1 MTRGRRTASQINEQK
16 WKRMR
21 LILDKLKEKNPM
33 SGDEIEQLICGK
45 SQADKIVKRSVQNYL
60 AELRALGLIVHDLK
74 AGIYQLAESKKVFQ
88 SKHDYEIALNHSR
101 RLVLSRKDSQ
111 RLDQMSPNAALDL
124 LVFGRARALG
134 SERDVDNECLVQ
146 HLRTGY
152 YREVYALMERYR
164 QLMDETGLSKIPS
177 IPKFSL
183 SGLTWAE
190 QSHMVGVEENISE
203 RDLARALFEDAKTA
217 ANKIRIQVNPFPS
230 TDTPEYV
237 YVTKTKMQEIIDLRD
252 LLIGRIYSTAKDV
265 VNGIPLQGYCKHCPD
280 LKITILD
287 KK

>member
-1 MTRGRRTASQINEQK
+1 MK
-16 WKRMR
+16 
-21 LILDKLKEKNPM
+21 LIMEKLKGKPM
-33 SGDEIEQLICGK
+33 STVEIEHLISGK
-45 SQADKIVKRSVQNYL
+45 SPVDKIVKRSVQNYL
-60 AELRALGLIVHDLK
+60 AELRALGLIVDDLK

-124 LVFGRARALG
+124 LVFVC
-134 SERDVDNECLVQ
+134 ERDIDDLCFVQ

-152 YREVYALMERYR
+152 HKEVYALIERYR

-190 QSHMVGVEENISE
+190 QSHMAEVEENISE

-217 ANKIRIQVNPFPS
+217 ANRIRIQVNPFPS

-252 LLIGRIYSTAKDV
+252 LLIGRIYSTANDV